1 MSWKETLLYFK
12 QSPYQRI
19 AFFTEAD
26 GSYSMTLDDYWQF
39 NSNVEH
45 IYHECLFTMPGLF
58 PKELNNVLVLG
69 GGDGLG
75 ARELLKYPSTK
86 NIEVVDLDPEVV
98 KFAKENV
105 FMKNLNK
112 DSFNNNRVKITV
124 TDAKKWLSQKPITKY
139 DLVIIDFPDPTSDE
153 LWDLYTVKLYKQ
165 VAARLQIHG
174 TVAIQSSTYNTRAF
188 ELIFDRLD
196 KVFPYIIGYH
206 TGASSV
212 FCGFFLCSFM
222 PIKINRD
229 LPKCK
234 WLDGKLINRLLALP
248 LSRSGQTP
256 RPLKE
261 GPGNLSGFLNAGRR
275 RSSKR
280 PGNLAGYM
288 GLGAFGK
295 GAMMPP
301 PEPAPV
307 AALAPTPSTT
317 EPAAITAASQLPVG
331 VIDQTVEDSDTP
343 EVPVTQQME
352 LPAED
357 FDPELESAV
366 KETKAAS
373 ALLSNPMVIVGL
385 GALLALPLLIKIL
398 LKSKDKSKEKK

>member
-1 MSWKETLLYFK
+1 MAWKETLLYFK

-26 GSYSMTLDDYWQF
+26 GSYSLTLDDYWQF

-75 ARELLKYPSTK
+75 ARELLKFPSVR
-86 NIEVVDLDPEVV
+86 NIEVVDLDPEIV

-124 TDAKKWLSQKPITKY
+124 TDAKKWLNQKPVTKY

-256 RPLKE
+256 RTPKE
-261 GPGNLSGFLNAGRR
+261 GPGNLSGFINAGRR
-275 RSSKR
+275 RANKR

-295 GAMMPP
+295 GEMVPP
-301 PEPAPV
+301 PEPAP
-307 AALAPTPSTT
+307 AASTT
-317 EPAAITAASQLPVG
+317 DPSAPEPAAITATSQLPTD
-331 VIDQTVEDSDTP
+331 VIETVEEKVVSPETP
-343 EVPVTQQME
+343 PLE

-357 FDPELESAV
+357 FDPELETAV
-366 KETKAAS
+366 QETKAAS

-385 GALLALPLLIKIL
+385 GVLLAIPLLIKIL
-398 LKSKDKSKEKK
+398 LKSKDKSKRKK

>member
-1 MSWKETLLYFK
+1 MAWKETLLYFK

-26 GSYSMTLDDYWQF
+26 GSYSLTLDDYWQF

-58 PKELNNVLVLG
+58 PKQLNNVLVLG

-75 ARELLKYPSTK
+75 ARELLKYPSVK
-86 NIEVVDLDPEVV
+86 NIEVVDLDPEIV

-112 DSFNNNRVKITV
+112 DSFNNDRVKITV
-124 TDAKKWLSQKPITKY
+124 TDAKKWLAQKPTTKY
-139 DLVIIDFPDPTSDE
+139 DLIIIDFPDPTSDE
-153 LWDLYTVKLYKQ
+153 LWDLYTVKLYKR
-165 VAARLQIHG
+165 VAERLQIHG

-234 WLDGKLINRLLALP
+234 WLDGKLMNQLLALP
-248 LSRSGQTP
+248 LSRIGQTP
-256 RPLKE
+256 KTPRG
-261 GPGNLSGFLNAGRR
+261 GPGSLAGISNLGGQ
-275 RSSKR
+275 RSKKR

-295 GAMMPP
+295 GEMVPP
-301 PEPAPV
+301 PEPAPTE
-307 AALAPTPSTT
+307 ATTAPETAPGP
-317 EPAAITAASQLPVG
+317 PAAIQAVQQIPTDVVEAAS
-331 VIDQTVEDSDTP
+331 EDSP
-343 EVPVTQQME
+343 ELAPASPME
-352 LPAED
+352 LPEES
-357 FDPELESAV
+357 FDPVLRTAGRTRRS
-366 KETKAAS
+366 S
-373 ALLSNPMVIVGL
+373 ALLSNPLVIVGL
-385 GALLALPLLIKIL
+385 GAILALPLIIKIL
-398 LKSKDKSKEKK
+398 RKKEK

>member
-1 MSWKETLLYFK
+1 MAWKETLLYFK

-26 GSYSMTLDDYWQF
+26 GSYSLTLDDYWQF

-58 PKELNNVLVLG
+58 PKQLTNVLVLG

-75 ARELLKYPSTK
+75 ARELLKYPSVK
-86 NIEVVDLDPEVV
+86 NIEVVDLDPEIV

-112 DSFNNNRVKITV
+112 DSFNNEKVKITT
-124 TDAKKWLSQKPITKY
+124 TDAKKWLAQKPTTKY

-222 PIKINRD
+222 PIKINREM
-229 LPKCK
+229 PKCK
-234 WLDGKLINRLLALP
+234 WLDGKLINQLLALP

-256 RPLKE
+256 KTPRG
-261 GPGNLSGFLNAGRR
+261 GPGSLAGLLNHGRQ
-275 RSSKR
+275 RSRKR

-288 GLGAFGK
+288 GLGSFGK
-295 GAMMPP
+295 GAMVPP
-301 PEPAPV
+301 PEPAP
-307 AALAPTPSTT
+307 
-317 EPAAITAASQLPVG
+317 PAAAVQVTGPPAVIQAVSQIPTDV
-331 VIDQTVEDSDTP
+331 VAQTVE
-343 EVPVTQQME
+343 EVPEPAPEAPME
-352 LPAED
+352 LPE
-357 FDPELESAV
+357 ERLEVARG
-366 KETKAAS
+366 KTRAAS
-373 ALLSNPMVIVGL
+373 ALLSNPLVMVGL
-385 GALLALPLLIKIL
+385 GAVLALPLIIKL
-398 LKSKDKSKEKK
+398 LMKRKTK